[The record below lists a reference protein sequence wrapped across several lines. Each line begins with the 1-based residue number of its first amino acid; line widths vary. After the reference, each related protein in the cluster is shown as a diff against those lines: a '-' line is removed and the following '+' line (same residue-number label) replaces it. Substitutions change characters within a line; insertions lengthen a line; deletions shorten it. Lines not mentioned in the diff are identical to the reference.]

1 MRYSKD
7 TRTIQPGEYY
17 VAIRG
22 EKFDGHSF
30 VQDAIDK
37 GAAGLVVERELEFE
51 AGGRKIEVIH
61 VDSSERYLAEQA
73 LQKIKTIQP
82 DVIGITGSVGKTST
96 KNAIV
101 KVLEQGFPVAA
112 TQGNL
117 NTVLG
122 VALTLLNTDFDAET
136 KLVLEM
142 GASHVGDIAEL
153 CAYFPPT
160 ISVVTNVH
168 GVHLLDFGSIENVA
182 LTKGEIVDALDS
194 DGVACL
200 NYDDPRV
207 RAMQSRNKGKTIFY
221 GTDPNADLT
230 PEVITADIPLLG
242 DHVVYIAL
250 AAYSVGRTLGLS
262 DALINKG
269 LSELTPEKGRL
280 VKLPGVQGI
289 TLIDDTYNASPA
301 ATISALKV
309 LQKQEGAR
317 HIAFLGDMLE
327 LGESEVE
334 EHVRIM
340 QEAVQQA
347 DTVIVVGDIMT
358 RAAATL
364 PVSIRDRI
372 VVRVTSREVVQEIA
386 DGQTYQPTEGDVV
399 LVKGSQGVRMEHI
412 SRALLRPDIDPAE
425 VLPRQSVSWQ
435 TIMD

>member
-17 VAIRG
+17 VAIQG
-22 EKFDGHSF
+22 ETFDGHAF

-37 GAAGLVVERELEFE
+37 GAAGLVVEREMNFD
-51 AGGRKIEVIH
+51 AGGRDIDIIRVEK
-61 VDSSERYLAEQA
+61 SETYLAEQA
-73 LQKIKTIQP
+73 LQKIQTIQP
-82 DVIGITGSVGKTST
+82 DVIGITGSIGKTST
-96 KNAIV
+96 KRAIV
-101 KVLEQGFPVAA
+101 TVLEQGFPVVA

-122 VALTLLNTDFDAET
+122 VALTLLNTDFDANT

-142 GASHVGDIAEL
+142 GASHRGDIAEL

-168 GVHLLDFGSIENVA
+168 GVHLLDFGSIENIA
-182 LTKGEIVDALDS
+182 LTKGEIVEALGS
-194 DGVACL
+194 DGIACL

-207 RAMQSRNKGKTIFY
+207 RAMEPRNKGRTVFY
-221 GTDPNADLT
+221 GTDANADIT

-242 DHVVYIAL
+242 DHVISIAM
-250 AAYSVGRTLGLS
+250 AAYCVGQALGLS

-280 VKLPGVQGI
+280 VKLPGVHGI

-301 ATISALKV
+301 ATLGALNV
-309 LQKQEGAR
+309 LRKQNGSR

-327 LGESEVE
+327 LGEAEID
-334 EHVRIM
+334 EHVRII
-340 QEAVQQA
+340 EEVLKQA
-347 DTVIVVGDIMT
+347 DVVILVGAIMT
-358 RAAATL
+358 QAAASL
-364 PVSIRDRI
+364 SEELRARLI
-372 VVRVTSREVVQEIA
+372 VRTTSRAVVEEIA
-386 DGQTYQPTEGDVV
+386 NGQTYQPAEGDVV

-412 SRALLRPDIDPAE
+412 SRALLQSDIDPAD

-435 TIMD
+435 AIAG

>member
-7 TRTIQPGEYY
+7 TRSIEPGEYY

-22 EKFDGHSF
+22 EKFDGHRF

-37 GAAGLVVERELEFE
+37 GAAGLVVEQEVVFE
-51 AGGRKIEVIH
+51 AAGREIDVIQ
-61 VDSSERYLAEQA
+61 VASSEKYLAEQA

-122 VALTLLNTDFDAET
+122 VALTLLNTEFDAET

-142 GASHVGDIAEL
+142 GASHVGNIAEL
-153 CAYFPPT
+153 CTYFPPT

-168 GVHLLDFGSIENVA
+168 GVHLESFGSVENIA
-182 LTKGEIVDALDS
+182 LTKGEIVDALGS

-200 NYDDPRV
+200 NYDDLRV
-207 RAMQSRNKGKTIFY
+207 RAMQPRNKGTTVFY
-221 GTDPNADLT
+221 GTDPDADIT

-242 DHVVYIAL
+242 DHVIYLAM

-301 ATISALKV
+301 ATIGALNV
-309 LQKQEGAR
+309 LQKQEGSR

-327 LGESEVE
+327 LGESEVD
-334 EHVRIM
+334 EHVRII
-340 QEAVQQA
+340 QEAVQRA
-347 DTVIVVGDIMT
+347 DAVIVVGDIMT

-364 PVSIRDRI
+364 PAEVREQI
-372 VVRVTSREVVQEIA
+372 VVRATSREVVEEIA
-386 DGQTYQPTEGDVV
+386 SGHTYQPAEGDVV

-412 SRALLRPDIDPAE
+412 SRALLRPDIDPAD

-435 TIMD
+435 AIVD